1 MNDKLNREKIIKYLS
16 AAGIFL
22 SICMLLMVIVKM
34 NNEINSLKENIEVI
48 GEGYNEAKDQLN
60 NMQEN
65 IKIYLPK
72 NIYAAS
78 GLTMELYNSQITSM
92 GENIEN
98 YNTVWI
104 CEIGKNMQRKF
115 SVDAADEL
123 IGEYPLVF
131 RVYDNKMQ
139 LLAEAETNLKIID
152 KTLSRS
158 ISILTIGD
166 SLSDDVNTYFHL
178 AELSGAQISFLGTKD
193 IDGYCHEGRRGF
205 SASDYL
211 NETYDQYGDEKVNP
225 FYNKKENGFDWNYYK
240 STTGIDPDVIEIF
253 LGINGI
259 DIDPADNGNSIREI
273 VDRIRMDDE
282 EIPIYVVNTIYSANQ
297 DGIGSWL
304 NSHGQQIL
312 QGRYKFE
319 EDRKVFNLCLYL
331 EDILS
336 GYDNVFLVPA
346 GLMHDSRYNYE
357 TTVEQQNP
365 YSEIEYLV
373 PNDGMH
379 PGKAGYYQIADCIY
393 STMLGTMDE
402 W

>member
-1 MNDKLNREKIIKYLS
+1 MNDKLNREKIIKALS
-16 AAGIFL
+16 MTGILL
-22 SICMLLMVIVKM
+22 SICMIITVMIKM
-34 NNEINSLKENIEVI
+34 NNQINSLKENIEVLSESY
-48 GEGYNEAKDQLN
+48 GNAKEELD
-60 NMQEN
+60 N
-65 IKIYLPK
+65 IKDEIEIYLPK

-78 GLTMELYNSQITSM
+78 GFTMELYNSQLTSL
-92 GENIEN
+92 GEGIEK

-104 CEIGKNMQRKF
+104 CEIGRNMKRKF
-115 SVDAADEL
+115 SIDATDEL

-131 RVYDNKMQ
+131 KVYDNKMQ

-152 KTLSRS
+152 KTIGRN

-166 SLSDDVNTYFHL
+166 SLSVDVNTYFHL
-178 AELSGAQISFLGTKD
+178 AELSSSHINFLGTKD
-193 IDGYCHEGRRGF
+193 VDGYCHEGRRGF

-225 FYNKKENGFDWNYYK
+225 FYNKQENGFDWNYYK
-240 STTGIDPDVIEIF
+240 STTGIDPDIVEIF

-259 DIDPADNGNSIREI
+259 DIDPSDNGNSIKEI
-273 VDRIRMDDE
+273 VDRIRKDDE

-319 EDRKVFNLCLYL
+319 EDRKVFNLCVYL
-331 EDILS
+331 EEILT

-346 GLMHDSRYNYE
+346 GLMHDSLYNYE
-357 TTVEQQNP
+357 TTSEKQNP
-365 YSEIEYLV
+365 YSEIEHLV

-379 PGKAGYYQIADCIY
+379 PGEAGYYQIADCIY
-393 STMLGTMDE
+393 STILGTMDE